1 MRPAAATVEDAAIVN
16 ILYSFVFKF
25 FFLWRSFSCFCSSTS
40 RSTQTF
46 ADIISFILGAKI
58 KKSAAHIDQKAFSL
72 LQSCAFSQSEEKN
85 SHTSRKEGKK
95 RLTRRLKRH
104 LLSHIYSFTHQN
116 VSSAQ
121 LIQSVNQCLGGA
133 SLFPFIIFF
142 SSFLLGV
149 VDFFSPGKKACSIR
163 VTYAL
168 MCESRERR

>member
-25 FFLWRSFSCFCSSTS
+25 FFLWRSFSCFCSS
-40 RSTQTF
+40 RSTQTAF
-46 ADIISFILGAKI
+46 ADIISKKNQRLTSI
-58 KKSAAHIDQKAFSL
+58 KKLSP
-72 LQSCAFSQSEEKN
+72 SCAFSQSEEKN

>member
-40 RSTQTF
+40 RSTQT
-46 ADIISFILGAKI
+46 DIISFFLGAKI
-58 KKSAAHIDQKAFSL
+58 KKNQRLTSIKKLSP
-72 LQSCAFSQSEEKN
+72 SCAFSQSEEKN
-85 SHTSRKEGKK
+85 SRTSRKEGKK